1 SEIAGAPDDLPE
13 TDGDEPKASLPALR
27 EAYRA
32 ASQVYEKVGVGA
44 DLRAEQAR
52 AESDESAARAEL
64 DRLSNKVRT
73 RAEQLLQSPDGSDG
87 PSRQAAAARA
97 EELVQLLETRM
108 SSASEQ
114 LGRLRGEAERLAP
127 EDGERHTEL
136 PEELLPR
143 DAEHAQALL
152 RTATAEL
159 ASRTEALAQ
168 ARDAHTELLEAHRA
182 AEDAAGG
189 FDEIAAMLRDLLR
202 EHTAEDEQETPEP
215 YPGSPEAARQAAA
228 EARRS

>member
-1 SEIAGAPDDLPE
+1 M
-13 TDGDEPKASLPALR
+13 
-27 EAYRA
+27 
-32 ASQVYEKVGVGA
+32 
-44 DLRAEQAR
+44 
-52 AESDESAARAEL
+52 
-64 DRLSNKVRT
+64 RT
-73 RAEQLLQSPDGSDG
+73 RAGQLLESPDGSDG

-127 EDGERHTEL
+127 EDGDAHTEL

-143 DAEHAQALL
+143 DAEHAQTLL

-159 ASRTEALAQ
+159 AARNEALRQ
-168 ARDAHTELLEAHRA
+168 AREAHAELLDAHRA

-189 FDEIAAMLRDLLR
+189 FDEVAAMLRDLLR
-202 EHTAEDEQETPEP
+202 EQAPDEEREESEP
-215 YPGSPEAARQAAA
+215 YPGGLE
-228 EARRS
+228 EARSASSPRPASGWSRAGRRFAQGAPRPPSTLCWSRTR